1 MKRRTVIGIIFI
13 VAALLKLATLWG
25 ILHWRWF
32 ETMSE
37 GRWAMYFS
45 IFILLYVGVHLVIDS
60 YRSNPDQWLQRPIPP
75 AEEGKRIC
83 CSVHYGGDEYI
94 YKGEPFHGAR
104 LDAFCGG
111 IRLDL
116 REAVITEDEE
126 IDIHTFM
133 GGVELIVPDSLNVET
148 KSRSFIGG
156 VSNETNRKGKDSAP
170 CLHIVASN
178 FFGGVS
184 IKNLAVL
191 AITVMMCTAAFAQN
205 DSLSVDTTLWYNQ
218 THYLEGIVVK
228 SSLPKTRAKGDAMRT
243 TVAGTILEKA
253 GTLSD
258 VLSKIPSLE
267 AERDG
272 AVKVIGRGDAEVYI
286 NGRRVQDMKELSRLR
301 SDQIQHV
308 DVVQNPGARYAAS
321 TKAVVRITLKKA
333 QGEGISFQ
341 DNIEGIYQY
350 GHTLTNNLDVNYRT
364 GGLDITAS
372 LWAGRYGHAKSLQE
386 NTLTYY
392 AGPDM
397 IEGVST
403 QESKNIWKGW
413 SPQLQVNYMV
423 DENHSF
429 GAFYKYDRHP
439 SSDFN
444 SMFYTDSY
452 ENSIFKERSESHII
466 QEDMFKKHI
475 FNAYYNGKV
484 GQLSIDLNIDGL
496 FDDTQS
502 PGNTNEVTTEAGGNP
517 VNRSIESNTI
527 SSNNFWATK
536 LIFGYPVMKGN
547 FSLGGEYS
555 YNHRTDAYDFKATDA
570 VPVKT
575 TDTEINEKS
584 AAVFAEYGRQF
595 GKVFAQVGL
604 RYEHLTNDY
613 FNFGKRERLRV
624 GDGTSGMDEVCRNY
638 GDWFPTAVISAPV
651 GKVQLSLSY
660 RRDIERPP
668 YANLTSSTVYINR
681 YTYQSGNPY
690 LRPTY
695 THSVVLNTAYKWMNL
710 TLNYGRIKDA
720 LTMSTEPYPGSTDPF
735 ISLVRHIN
743 SQDDYDRLTV
753 IASARP
759 TINFQLSTFNLKWHP
774 TWSVVAIFQNYKSPT
789 ATGEVITL
797 SQPWFNGSWRNT
809 IELPHDLRLNADIEW
824 ATKGDY
830 NNFHITKPRFVG
842 SLGLQKDFNLRHLGS
857 LTADLRCIDIFN
869 TNKTDAVIYG
879 YRDLA
884 TFNPARRTFTL
895 NLTWKFNEAR
905 SKYRGSGAGAKQKAR
920 M

>member
-1 MKRRTVIGIIFI
+1 MYLRF
-13 VAALLKLATLWG
+13 AALMAAMMM
-25 ILHWRWF
+25 
-32 ETMSE
+32 TMTVQAKTQDWS
-37 GRWAMYFS
+37 GR
-45 IFILLYVGVHLVIDS
+45 VID
-60 YRSNPDQWLQRPIPP
+60 
-75 AEEGKRIC
+75 E
-83 CSVHYGGDEYI
+83 
-94 YKGEPFHGAR
+94 KGEPMPYVNVV
-104 LDAFCGG
+104 L
-111 IRLDL
+111 LSL
-116 REAVITEDEE
+116 
-126 IDIHTFM
+126 
-133 GGVELIVPDSLNVET
+133 PDSAFVQGAMTDEHGVFKIVTNVNN
-148 KSRSFIGG
+148 G
-156 VSNETNRKGKDSAP
+156 VFK
-170 CLHIVASN
+170 
-178 FFGGVS
+178 VS
-184 IKNLAVL
+184 
-191 AITVMMCTAAFAQN
+191 
-205 DSLSVDTTLWYNQ
+205 SVGYQTLYINAG
-218 THYLEGIVVK
+218 EGITIQMKEDTQILIEVVVK
-228 SSLPKTRAKGDAMRT
+228 SQLPKTHAKGDAMRT

-253 GTLSD
+253 GTVSD
-258 VLSKIPSLE
+258 ALSKIPSLE

-272 AVKVIGRGDAEVYI
+272 AVKVLGRGDAEVYI
-286 NGRRVQDMKELSRLR
+286 NGRRVQDNSELSRLR

-341 DNIEGIYQY
+341 DNLSGIYQY
-350 GHTLTNNLDVNYRT
+350 GHTLTNNLDVNYRI

-386 NTLTYY
+386 NILTYY
-392 AGPDM
+392 AGPDR

-403 QESKNIWKGW
+403 QESKNVWKGW

-423 DENHSF
+423 NENHSF

-484 GQLSIDLNIDGL
+484 GQLSIDLNVDGL

-502 PGNTNEVTTEAGGNP
+502 PGNTHEVTTEKGESP

-527 SSNNFWATK
+527 SSNNFWASK
-536 LIFGYPVMKGN
+536 LIFGYPVWKGN
-547 FSLGGEYS
+547 LSLGGEYS

-584 AAVFAEYGRQF
+584 AAAFAEYGRQF
-595 GKVFAQVGL
+595 GKVFVQVGL

-613 FNFGKRERLRV
+613 FNFGEKE
-624 GDGTSGMDEVCRNY
+624 DEVCRDD

-690 LRPTY
+690 LKPTY

-720 LTMSTEPYPGSTDPF
+720 LTMSTEPYPGSADPF
-735 ISLVRHIN
+735 ISLVRPIN
-743 SQDDYDRLTV
+743 SQEDYDRLTV

-759 TINFQLSTFNLKWHP
+759 TIGCWHP
-774 TWSVVAIFQNYKSPT
+774 TWAVVAMFQNYKSPT

-797 SQPWFNGSWRNT
+797 SRPWFNGSWRNV

-824 ATKGDY
+824 ATKGEY
-830 NNFHITKPRFVG
+830 NNFHISKPRIIG
-842 SLGLQKDFNLRHLGS
+842 SIGLQKDFSLHRLGS
-857 LTADLRCIDIFN
+857 LTADLRCIDIFS

-879 YRDLA
+879 YRDL
-884 TFNPARRTFTL
+884 TVHNPARRTFTL
-895 NLTWKFNEAR
+895 DLTWKFNEAR
-905 SKYRGSGAGAKQKAR
+905 SKYRGSGAGEKQKAR

>member
-1 MKRRTVIGIIFI
+1 MKTMNLRF
-13 VAALLKLATLWG
+13 AALMAAMMMTIIAFADTQDWG
-25 ILHWRWF
+25 
-32 ETMSE
+32 
-37 GRWAMYFS
+37 GRV
-45 IFILLYVGVHLVIDS
+45 L
-60 YRSNPDQWLQRPIPP
+60 
-75 AEEGKRIC
+75 
-83 CSVHYGGDEYI
+83 DE
-94 YKGEPFHGAR
+94 KGEPMPFVNVV
-104 LDAFCGG
+104 L
-111 IRLDL
+111 LSL
-116 REAVITEDEE
+116 
-126 IDIHTFM
+126 
-133 GGVELIVPDSLNVET
+133 PDSAFVQGATTDAQGMFKIVTDVNQGLFKVTCMGYQTLYINAGQDLTIQMKEDTQLLGEV
-148 KSRSFIGG
+148 
-156 VSNETNRKGKDSAP
+156 VVKGLLP
-170 CLHIVASN
+170 
-178 FFGGVS
+178 
-184 IKNLAVL
+184 
-191 AITVMMCTAAFAQN
+191 
-205 DSLSVDTTLWYNQ
+205 Q
-218 THYLEGIVVK
+218 TH
-228 SSLPKTRAKGDAMRT
+228 AKGDAMRT

-253 GTLSD
+253 GTVSD
-258 VLSKIPSLE
+258 ALSKIPSVE

-272 AVKVIGRGDAEVYI
+272 AVKVLGRGDAEVYI
-286 NGRRVQDMKELSRLR
+286 NGRRVQDNSELSRLR

-341 DNIEGIYQY
+341 DNLEGVYQY

-386 NTLTYY
+386 NTLTYC
-392 AGPDM
+392 AGPDK
-397 IEGVST
+397 IEGIST

-423 DENHSF
+423 NENHSF

-439 SSDFN
+439 GSDFN

-466 QEDMFKKHI
+466 QEDKFVKHI

-502 PGNTNEVTTEAGGNP
+502 PGNTKEVTTEAGGGP

-536 LIFGYPVMKGN
+536 LIFGYPVWKGN
-547 FSLGGEYS
+547 LSLGGEYS

-613 FNFGKRERLRV
+613 FNFGKKQ
-624 GDGTSGMDEVCRNY
+624 DEVCRDD

-651 GKVQLSLSY
+651 GKVQFSLSY

-743 SQDDYDRLTV
+743 SQEDYDRLTV
-753 IASARP
+753 IVSARP
-759 TINFQLSTFNLKWHP
+759 TIGCWHP
-774 TWSVVAIFQNYKSPT
+774 TWSVVAMFQNYKSPT
-789 ATGEVITL
+789 ATGEVIKL

-809 IELPHDLRLNADIEW
+809 IELPHGLRLSADVEG

-830 NNFHITKPRFVG
+830 NNFHITKPRIVG
-842 SLGLQKDFNLRHLGS
+842 SLGLQKDFNLRRLGT
-857 LTADLRCIDIFN
+857 LTADLRCIDLFN

-879 YRDLA
+879 YRDL
-884 TFNPARRTFTL
+884 TVHNPARRTFL
-895 NLTWKFNEAR
+895 LDLTWKFNEAR
-905 SKYRGSGAGAKQKAR
+905 SKYRGSGAGDKQKAR

>member
-1 MKRRTVIGIIFI
+1 MKAIRFAAL
-13 VAALLKLATLWG
+13 VAAMMVTMVTFAETHDWG
-25 ILHWRWF
+25 
-32 ETMSE
+32 
-37 GRWAMYFS
+37 GR
-45 IFILLYVGVHLVIDS
+45 VID
-60 YRSNPDQWLQRPIPP
+60 
-75 AEEGKRIC
+75 E
-83 CSVHYGGDEYI
+83 
-94 YKGEPFHGAR
+94 KGEPMPFVNVV
-104 LDAFCGG
+104 L
-111 IRLDL
+111 LSL
-116 REAVITEDEE
+116 
-126 IDIHTFM
+126 
-133 GGVELIVPDSLNVET
+133 PDSAFVQGATTDEQGMFKIVTDVNQGLFKVTCMGYQTLYINAGQDLTIQMKEDTQLLGEV
-148 KSRSFIGG
+148 
-156 VSNETNRKGKDSAP
+156 VVKGQLP
-170 CLHIVASN
+170 
-178 FFGGVS
+178 
-184 IKNLAVL
+184 
-191 AITVMMCTAAFAQN
+191 
-205 DSLSVDTTLWYNQ
+205 Q
-218 THYLEGIVVK
+218 TH
-228 SSLPKTRAKGDAMRT
+228 AKGDAMRT

-253 GTLSD
+253 GTVSD
-258 VLSKIPSLE
+258 ALSKIPSVE
-267 AERDG
+267 TERDG
-272 AVKVIGRGDAEVYI
+272 AVKVLGRGDAEVYI
-286 NGRRVQDMKELSRLR
+286 NGRRVQDNSELSRLR

-308 DVVQNPGARYAAS
+308 DVVQNPGARNAAS

-341 DNIEGIYQY
+341 DNLEGVYQY

-392 AGPDM
+392 AGPDK

-403 QESKNIWKGW
+403 QESKSIWKGW

-423 DENHSF
+423 NENHSF

-439 SSDFN
+439 GSDFN

-452 ENSIFKERSESHII
+452 ENSIFKERSESHIT
-466 QEDMFKKHI
+466 QEDKFVKHI

-502 PGNTNEVTTEAGGNP
+502 PGNTNEMTTEAGGSP

-527 SSNNFWATK
+527 SSNNFWASK
-536 LIFGYPVMKGN
+536 LIFGYPIWKGN
-547 FSLGGEYS
+547 LSLGGEYS
-555 YNHRTDAYDFKATDA
+555 YNHRTDAYDFMATDA

-595 GKVFAQVGL
+595 GKVFTQVGL

-613 FNFGKRERLRV
+613 FNFGKKQ
-624 GDGTSGMDEVCRNY
+624 DEVCRDY

-651 GKVQLSLSY
+651 GKVQFSLSY

-668 YANLTSSTVYINR
+668 YANLTSSTIYINR

-690 LRPTY
+690 LKPTY
-695 THSVVLNTAYKWMNL
+695 THSVVLNAAYKWMNL

-720 LTMSTEPYPGSTDPF
+720 LTMSTEPYPDSTDPF

-743 SQDDYDRLTV
+743 SQEDYDRLTV

-759 TINFQLSTFNLKWHP
+759 TIGCWHP
-774 TWSVVAIFQNYKSPT
+774 TWSVVAMFQNYKSPT

-797 SQPWFNGSWRNT
+797 SRPWFNASWRNT
-809 IELPHDLRLNADIEW
+809 IELPHAFRLSADVEG

-830 NNFHITKPRFVG
+830 NNFRITKPRIVG
-842 SLGLQKDFNLRHLGS
+842 SLGVQKDFHLRRLGS
-857 LTADLRCIDIFN
+857 LTADLRYIDIFN
-869 TNKTDAVIYG
+869 TNKTDAIIFG
-879 YRDLA
+879 YRDL
-884 TFNPARRTFTL
+884 TVHNPARRTFL
-895 NLTWKFNEAR
+895 LDLTWKFNEAR
-905 SKYRGSGAGAKQKAR
+905 SKYRGSGAGDKQKAR